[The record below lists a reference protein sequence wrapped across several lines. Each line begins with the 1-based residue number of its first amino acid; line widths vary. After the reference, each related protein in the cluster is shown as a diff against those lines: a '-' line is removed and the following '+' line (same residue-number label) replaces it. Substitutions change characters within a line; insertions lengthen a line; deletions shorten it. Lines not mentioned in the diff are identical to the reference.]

1 MKTKYFT
8 QLIILLLCI
17 IMENMI
23 AAGKSTSLF
32 PDDNKITLSAKD
44 AHDMLLNVKS
54 GNMYEITVSGIKPY
68 ILSEPVR
75 EKINSKNSI
84 LSFEYFCPRGFN
96 TLQIFFGRESDEKR
110 FVIFRDMVPSEG
122 WVLFSLDL
130 GEKIGD
136 WGKKGDVLRFDFGA
150 KQGVKIQIRDLK
162 LPHTDQRRNRNCGA

>member
-75 EKINSKNSI
+75 EKIK
-84 LSFEYFCPRGFN
+84 F
-96 TLQIFFGRESDEKR
+96 
-110 FVIFRDMVPSEG
+110 
-122 WVLFSLDL
+122 
-130 GEKIGD
+130 
-136 WGKKGDVLRFDFGA
+136 
-150 KQGVKIQIRDLK
+150 
-162 LPHTDQRRNRNCGA
+162 